1 MKENKCFIRW
11 MNIFFYLM
19 KKVHSRHFLE
29 NLFVLYA
36 SFHSYYNTYWSL
48 GILTSLDAKI
58 FILEHQ
64 TAQPREAIS

>member
-1 MKENKCFIRW
+1 
-11 MNIFFYLM
+11 MNIFFYLI

-29 NLFVLYA
+29 NQLVLYA

-48 GILTSLDAKI
+48 GILTFLDANI
-58 FILEHQ
+58 FILEHTNGRLMDQ